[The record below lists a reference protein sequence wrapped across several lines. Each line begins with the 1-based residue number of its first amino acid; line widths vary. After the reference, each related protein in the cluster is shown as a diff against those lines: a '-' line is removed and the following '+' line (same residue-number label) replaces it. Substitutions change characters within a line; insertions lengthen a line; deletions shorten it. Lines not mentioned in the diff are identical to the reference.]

1 MSAAFTSVVV
11 VRPYQQVAR
20 QIEEQI
26 RRRAFAPGEKL
37 PTEREMG
44 ERFGVSR
51 TVVREALKSL
61 EAVGLVDARQGS
73 GIYVRHHPGPVVS
86 RALDLSVTPDDQSV
100 RHLFTFR
107 EGLEVLAVRLATA
120 NRSEEQLAAIRQ
132 AAAETRTAA
141 HGTHDFETFGVA
153 DRAFHTAIR
162 EAAGNPYLNV
172 VLDAVRQMQ
181 RAVMDV
187 IGRHPGALTIAA
199 DQHLRIAEAIADGAA
214 DDAAATMHAHVRY
227 SANVVHEV
235 MGAHPELGEA
245 APPLS
250 GD

>member
-1 MSAAFTSVVV
+1 MSATFKSVVV

-37 PTEREMG
+37 PTEREMS
-44 ERFGVSR
+44 ERFAVSR

-73 GIYVRHHPGPVVS
+73 GIYVRHHLGPVVS
-86 RALDLSVTPDDQSV
+86 RALDLSVTPDEQSV
-100 RHLFTFR
+100 GHLFTFR

-120 NRSEEQLAAIRQ
+120 NRSEEQLTAIRRT
-132 AAAETRTAA
+132 AAETRTAA
-141 HGTHDFETFGVA
+141 HGTHDFEAFRAA
-153 DRAFHTAIR
+153 DWAFHTAIR
-162 EAAGNPYLNV
+162 AAAGNPYLNV

-181 RAVMDV
+181 LAVVDV
-187 IGRHPGALTIAA
+187 IVRHPGSLTVAA
-199 DQHLRIAEAIADGAA
+199 DQHLRIAEAIADDAA
-214 DDAAATMHAHVRY
+214 DDAAETMQVHVRY
-227 SANVVHEV
+227 TANVVHAV
-235 MGAHPELGEA
+235 LDAHPELGEA
-245 APPLS
+245 VPPLS